1 METIKGALDRVE
13 ASMRSVGVHSAEY
26 MPTCVSN
33 PCRSPVDDAANS
45 SPTTATVN
53 RPSSYLHRLS
63 PEVLSLVLGFL
74 SLPDVEFMGRTGL
87 AHVPLSFYNM
97 GTCVTSKGYTTI
109 TPPPPLTLVPPSF
122 CTYAHSSP

>member
-1 METIKGALDRVE
+1 VE
-13 ASMRSVGVHSAEY
+13 ASMRSLGAPSAEY
-26 MPTCVSN
+26 MPMCAIN
-33 PCRSPVDDAANS
+33 PYRSPVDDAAIP
-45 SPTTATVN
+45 PTPATVN

-97 GTCVTSKGYTTI
+97 GTCVTSMGCTTT
-109 TPPPPLTLVPPSF
+109 TPPPPLTLVPPSS
-122 CTYAHSSP
+122 CTTHTHTHTHTHSSP